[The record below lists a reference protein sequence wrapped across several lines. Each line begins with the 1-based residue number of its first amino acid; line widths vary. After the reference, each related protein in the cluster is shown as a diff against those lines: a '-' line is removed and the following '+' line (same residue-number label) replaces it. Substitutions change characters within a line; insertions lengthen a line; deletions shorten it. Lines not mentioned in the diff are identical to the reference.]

1 MKSKMDELL
10 RHALFPKEEPD
21 ERLNQKILYQA
32 EEMADMAKKRY
43 GRVPAAI
50 LAASLTLAIG
60 STAVFAAWKYLS
72 PAQVAEELN
81 DRKLVEAFQG
91 EDAVSVDETQEY
103 GGYRVTLLGAVSGKN
118 ISEYMPADGKGN
130 VKEDRFYAV
139 VAMERADGVPM
150 PSTGED
156 AYGDNP
162 LYVSPYIK
170 GLDPKR
176 YSLMNMGGGYSEFVQ
191 DGIQY
196 RLLDMENIEIFA
208 DKGIYIGVSSG
219 SFYDSDAYN
228 YDESTGEITRNTSY
242 DGVNAL
248 FILPLDKSKADP
260 EAAKA
265 FLEEV
270 DNPAEDEEPM
280 EKTEVDILAEEYIK
294 KLTTDNL
301 DEYAERIENTV
312 QICRPDADG
321 AFAYSWEL
329 DNGAGSEGIG
339 DLDVSFPDRKPGTC
353 VINGFSY
360 SEDGLKGM
368 NIETFTLNEDGTVT
382 VAVYRPKQSEWE

>member
-1 MKSKMDELL
+1 MKRKLDELL
-10 RHALFPKEEPD
+10 KHALFPEEEPD
-21 ERLNQKILYQA
+21 ERLNQKILDQA
-32 EEMADMAKKRY
+32 EEMADMTKKRY
-43 GRVPAAI
+43 GRVPAAV
-50 LAASLTLAIG
+50 LAVSFTLAIG

-91 EDAVSVDETQEY
+91 EDAVPVDETQEY

-118 ISEYMPADGKGN
+118 ISEYMPTDNKGN
-130 VKEDRFYAV
+130 VEEDRFYAV
-139 VAMERADGVPM
+139 VAMERADGSPM
-150 PSTGED
+150 PSTSED
-156 AYGDNP
+156 AYGENP
-162 LYVSPYIK
+162 FYVSPYIK

-176 YSLMNMGGGYSEFVQ
+176 YSLMSMGGGYSEFVQ

-219 SFYDSDAYN
+219 IFYDSDAYN
-228 YDESTGEITRNTSY
+228 YDKNTGEITRNTSY

-260 EAAKA
+260 KAAKA

-270 DNPAEDEEPM
+270 DNPAEEEPM
-280 EKTEVDILAEEYIK
+280 EKTAADTLVEEWIN
-294 KLTTDNL
+294 KLTIDNL
-301 DEYAERIENTV
+301 EEYAERIADTV

-321 AFAYSWEL
+321 EFAYSWKL
-329 DNGAGSEGIG
+329 DNGTEESGVGYMDE
-339 DLDVSFPDRKPGTC
+339 SFPDRKPGTC
-353 VINGFSY
+353 VFNGFSY
-360 SEDGLKGM
+360 GEDGLKDLS
-368 NIETFTLNEDGTVT
+368 IETFTLNEDGTVT

>member
-10 RHALFPKEEPD
+10 RYALFPKEEPD
-21 ERLNQKILYQA
+21 QRLNQKILYQA

-130 VKEDRFYAV
+130 VEEDRFYAV

-162 LYVSPYIK
+162 LYVSP
-170 GLDPKR
+170 
-176 YSLMNMGGGYSEFVQ
+176 
-191 DGIQY
+191 
-196 RLLDMENIEIFA
+196 
-208 DKGIYIGVSSG
+208 
-219 SFYDSDAYN
+219 
-228 YDESTGEITRNTSY
+228 
-242 DGVNAL
+242 
-248 FILPLDKSKADP
+248 
-260 EAAKA
+260 
-265 FLEEV
+265 
-270 DNPAEDEEPM
+270 
-280 EKTEVDILAEEYIK
+280 
-294 KLTTDNL
+294 
-301 DEYAERIENTV
+301 
-312 QICRPDADG
+312 
-321 AFAYSWEL
+321 
-329 DNGAGSEGIG
+329 
-339 DLDVSFPDRKPGTC
+339 
-353 VINGFSY
+353 
-360 SEDGLKGM
+360 
-368 NIETFTLNEDGTVT
+368 
-382 VAVYRPKQSEWE
+382 

>member
-1 MKSKMDELL
+1 MKRKLDELL
-10 RHALFPKEEPD
+10 KHALFPEEEPD
-21 ERLNQKILYQA
+21 ERLNQKILDQA

-43 GRVPAAI
+43 GRVPAAV
-50 LAASLTLAIG
+50 LAVSLTLAIG

-91 EDAVSVDETQEY
+91 ENAVPVDETQEY
-103 GGYRVTLLGAVSGKN
+103 GGYRVTLLGAVSGKK
-118 ISEYMPADGKGN
+118 ISEYMPTDNKGN
-130 VKEDRFYAV
+130 VEEDRFYAV
-139 VAMERADGVPM
+139 VAMERADGSPM
-150 PSTGED
+150 PSTSED
-156 AYGDNP
+156 AYGENP
-162 LYVSPYIK
+162 FYVSPYIK

-176 YSLMNMGGGYSEFVQ
+176 YSLMSMGGGYSEFVQ

-219 SFYDSDAYN
+219 IFYDSDAYN
-228 YDESTGEITRNTSY
+228 YDKNTGEITRNTSY

-260 EAAKA
+260 KAAKA

-270 DNPAEDEEPM
+270 DNPAEEEPV
-280 EKTEVDILAEEYIK
+280 EKTAEDTLVEEWIN
-294 KLTTDNL
+294 KLTIDNL
-301 DEYAERIENTV
+301 EEHAERIADTV

-321 AFAYSWEL
+321 EFAYSWKL
-329 DNGAGSEGIG
+329 DNGTEGSGVGYMDE
-339 DLDVSFPDRKPGTC
+339 SFPDRKPGTC
-353 VINGFSY
+353 VFNGFSY
-360 SEDGLKGM
+360 GEDGLKDLS
-368 NIETFTLNEDGTVT
+368 IETFTLNEDGTVT

>member
-1 MKSKMDELL
+1 MKRKLDELL
-10 RHALFPKEEPD
+10 KHALFPEEEPD
-21 ERLNQKILYQA
+21 ERLNQKILDQA

-43 GRVPAAI
+43 GRVPAAV
-50 LAASLTLAIG
+50 LAVSLTLAIG

-91 EDAVSVDETQEY
+91 ENAVPVDETQEY

-118 ISEYMPADGKGN
+118 ISEYMPTDNKGN
-130 VKEDRFYAV
+130 VEEDRFYAV
-139 VAMERADGVPM
+139 VAMERADGSPM
-150 PSTGED
+150 PSTSED
-156 AYGDNP
+156 AYGENP
-162 LYVSPYIK
+162 FYVSPYIK

-176 YSLMNMGGGYSEFVQ
+176 YSLMSMGGGYSEFVQ

-219 SFYDSDAYN
+219 IFYDSDAYN
-228 YDESTGEITRNTSY
+228 YDKNTGEITRNTSY

-260 EAAKA
+260 KAAKA

-270 DNPAEDEEPM
+270 DNPAEEEPV
-280 EKTEVDILAEEYIK
+280 EKTAEDTLVEEWIN
-294 KLTTDNL
+294 KLTIDNL
-301 DEYAERIENTV
+301 EEHAERIADTV

-321 AFAYSWEL
+321 EFAYSWKL
-329 DNGAGSEGIG
+329 DNGTEGSGVGYMDE
-339 DLDVSFPDRKPGTC
+339 SFPDRKPGTC
-353 VINGFSY
+353 VFNGFSY
-360 SEDGLKGM
+360 GEDGLKDLS
-368 NIETFTLNEDGTVT
+368 IETFTLNEDGTVT